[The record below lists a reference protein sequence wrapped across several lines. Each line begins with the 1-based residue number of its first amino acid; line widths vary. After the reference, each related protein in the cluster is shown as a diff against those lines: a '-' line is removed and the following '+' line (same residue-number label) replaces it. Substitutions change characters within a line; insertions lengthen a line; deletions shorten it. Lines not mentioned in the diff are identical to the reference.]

1 MFDLEKYNKILSI
14 LETEVKDNDS
24 LTAHNVAKEVSVIYL
39 KYTYSI
45 PQPGI
50 VARIDSLIDYISK
63 AIPDCDR
70 LLSEL
75 SEVRLHFT
83 RLIAK

>member
-1 MFDLEKYNKILSI
+1 MFDLEKYSTILTI
-14 LETEVKDNDS
+14 LETEVKDNDA

-39 KYTYSI
+39 KYTYAI

-50 VARIDSLIDYISK
+50 VARMDSLIDYVNK
-63 AIPDCDR
+63 TIPDCDR

-83 RLIAK
+83 RLIAR